1 MTETNKNKQ
10 ENKLILKSILT
21 YKSNRVKL
29 KLVVK
34 K

>member
-10 ENKLILKSILT
+10 ENKLILKLILT